1 MTRPRRAVYPPPV
14 QWSEIAVRLGTGRIG
29 KQVRER
35 WNNRL
40 DPSLKKG
47 PWTAEEDELMFAE
60 QARRGN
66 MWKEISTVIR
76 YIAGSDVTTTWC
88 PCFITHRAL
97 CPLVDVYVTAAVA
110 RKTT

>member
-1 MTRPRRAVYPPPV
+1 V